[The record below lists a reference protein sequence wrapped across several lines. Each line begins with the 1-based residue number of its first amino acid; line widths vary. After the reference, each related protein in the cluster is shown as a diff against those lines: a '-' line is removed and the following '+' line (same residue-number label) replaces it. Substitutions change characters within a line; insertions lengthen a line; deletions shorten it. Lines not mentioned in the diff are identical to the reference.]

1 MADYDLPAGFKYIYA
16 KTGQKIHYLGH
27 SQGTIQMHVA
37 LSKNNPVI

>member
-37 LSKNNPVI
+37 LSKNNPIV